1 MQMLRYIFKCT
12 LSIILI
18 GAMAAGCSKTDSG
31 PAQNPDPVP
40 GPGPSPSPAFD
51 INSIRDNYEDIA
63 SPEKYLF
70 WGSHNV
76 HDPSIIKTGEYY
88 YAYSTDVAWG
98 HAIRAGLQIR
108 RSKDLVEWKTV
119 GWVFEGLPAKGAAF
133 IRQNN
138 SEPFG
143 SLWAPY
149 VLKVGNEYRLYYSLS
164 SAKPRLS
171 VIGLAT
177 ASSPEGPWRE
187 KDLVVVSRD
196 DQTIQTNAIDPAVVV
211 TPSGEHWFYYGSAWD
226 GIYALPLDPVTG
238 LAKSPG
244 YKGKRIANRGFT
256 GGKYNGNIEG
266 PEVIYNSQ
274 LKKYYLFISYDWLES
289 KYNVRVAKADNPDG
303 PFYDYNGKDV
313 NINEDHGPMIL
324 APYQFRNHSGYQG
337 VAHNAVFEDGAGQ
350 YYIAHQAR
358 PGNGKFFMNLHV
370 RKIFWTPDGWP
381 VVSPERYA
389 WEDNSLVPSTDIS
402 GSYEQIVL
410 GYRVVPGYAEE
421 QVSPDFQVSVDLT
434 INADGSLNNNAGKWN
449 YNAPWLELKWNN
461 GYTDKVMVQRGRD
474 WENKKNTIIF
484 TGLNNEGVAV
494 WGKKK

>member
-1 MQMLRYIFKCT
+1 MVFV
-12 LSIILI
+12 
-18 GAMAAGCSKTDSG
+18 AVMAAGCSKTDSG
-31 PAQNPDPVP
+31 PTPGPDPNP
-40 GPGPSPSPAFD
+40 GPGPNPSPAFD

-63 SPEKYLF
+63 APEKYLF

-76 HDPSIIKTGEYY
+76 HDPSIIKSGEYY

-98 HAIRAGLQIR
+98 HAIRVGLQIR

-177 ASSPEGPWRE
+177 ASSPEGPWKE

-211 TPSGEHWFYYGSAWD
+211 TPTGEHWFYYGSAWD
-226 GIYALPLDPVTG
+226 GIYALSLDPVTG

-266 PEVIYNSQ
+266 PEVVYNTQ
-274 LKKYYLFISYDWLES
+274 LKKYYLFISYDWLET
-289 KYNVRVAKADNPDG
+289 KYNVRVAKGDNPDG

-337 VAHNAVFEDGAGQ
+337 VAHNAVFEDGTGQ
-350 YYIAHQAR
+350 YFIAHQAR

-389 WEDNSLVPSTDIS
+389 WEDNSLVPAADIS
-402 GSYEQIVL
+402 GNYEQIVM

-421 QVSPDFQVSVDLT
+421 QVSPDFQVSVDLM
-434 INADGSLNNNAGKWN
+434 INADGSLNNNAGTWN

-461 GYTDKVMVQRGRD
+461 GYTDRVMVQRGRD